1 MKSFLNGLY
10 LPISM
15 LVANKKRSFGLIC
28 GFLLSLIC
36 MISSLFAFFAFDL
49 GITKR
54 MSSEK
59 VYSTFG
65 ISYEKDKHS
74 QEVLAA
80 IEDCQPTDYVNTSI
94 IYLNYYM
101 KGNGMIHHNNIVYPT
116 LTIDGKDYLHD
127 YDYVKYTNP
136 DIVNISPKT
145 SEQIIVYDTELS
157 TAIITKEEAAYCRKR
172 GESALVAGRQ
182 SLERGE
188 VMVAADLLDYYGINY
203 EDAVGKKI
211 SFSQAVESFEDFT
224 ISGVYSKLL
233 KDSPFRNDGANE
245 RYADFWISEKS
256 FDHLGWTTDGSYTNQ
271 YDIYIQLPSFSKAF
285 DTYKAL
291 EERFSGTYGIDT
303 RANYALDSYVD
314 FYPYYETAAYVLI
327 IFTVLL
333 VFVTILNVFVLMGY
347 SVKKNRGFNTMLKAV
362 GMTDGGVI
370 KVYLAQILILFFI
383 ALLIATLLTSIAAVV
398 VIYEV
403 NISII
408 NVYGSGFGFDFLF
421 YLPAWALSV
430 IAVLALLIVASLLG
444 ITKNNKTNIVR
455 VSQEQ

>member
-10 LPISM
+10 LPVRM

-80 IEDCQPTDYVNTSI
+80 IEDCQPTDYVNTCRIYIHYQGSGWLHDPNYI
-94 IYLNYYM
+94 I
-101 KGNGMIHHNNIVYPT
+101 YPT

-127 YDYVKYTNP
+127 YDFVKLNNPESSHKRSEYV
-136 DIVNISPKT
+136 
-145 SEQIIVYDTELS
+145 IVYDTELS

-172 GESALVAGRQ
+172 GENALVAGKQ

-188 VMVAADLLDYYGINY
+188 IMVAADLLDYYGIKY
-203 EDAVGKKI
+203 EDAVGKKL
-211 SFSQAVESFEDFT
+211 SFSQTVESFEDFT

-233 KDSPFRNDGANE
+233 KHSPFRNDGVDE

-256 FDHLGWTTDGSYTNQ
+256 FDNLDWVSDKSSTNQ
-271 YDIYIQLPSFSKAF
+271 YDIYMQMPSFSKAF
-285 DTYKAL
+285 DMFKAL
-291 EERFSGTYGIDT
+291 KERFSYTYTISAW
-303 RANYALDSYVD
+303 ANDALDSYVS

-333 VFVTILNVFVLMGY
+333 VFVTILNVFVLIGY
-347 SVKKNRGFNTMLKAV
+347 GVKKNRGFNTMLKAV
-362 GMTDGGVI
+362 GMTDVGVI
-370 KVYLAQILILFFI
+370 KVYLAQILILFII

-398 VIYEV
+398 AIYEV
-403 NISII
+403 NISIA

-421 YLPAWALSV
+421 YLPAWAISV
-430 IAVLALLIVASLLG
+430 IAVLTLLVVASLLG
-444 ITKNNKTNIVR
+444 IIKNNKSNIVR

>member
-10 LPISM
+10 LPVRM

-54 MSSEK
+54 MTSEN

-80 IEDCQPTDYVNTSI
+80 IEDCQPTDYVNTCR
-94 IYLNYYM
+94 IYLHYQGSGWLHDPNY
-101 KGNGMIHHNNIVYPT
+101 IIYPT

-127 YDYVKYTNP
+127 YDFVKLNNPESSHKRSEYV
-136 DIVNISPKT
+136 
-145 SEQIIVYDTELS
+145 IVYDTELS
-157 TAIITKEEAAYCRKR
+157 TAIITKDEAAYCRKR
-172 GESALVAGRQ
+172 GENALVAGRQ

-188 VMVAADLLDYYGINY
+188 VMVAADLLDYYGIKY

-211 SFSQAVESFEDFT
+211 SFSQTVESFEDFT

-233 KDSPFRNDGANE
+233 KHSPFRNDGVYE
-245 RYADFWISEKS
+245 RYADLWISEKS
-256 FDHLGWTTDGSYTNQ
+256 FDNLDWVSDKSSPNQ
-271 YDIYIQLPSFSKAF
+271 YDIYMQMPSFSKAF
-285 DTYKAL
+285 DTFKAL
-291 EERFSGTYGIDT
+291 EERFSYTYTIST
-303 RANYALDSYVD
+303 MANYALDSYVS
-314 FYPYYETAAYVLI
+314 FYPYYETAAYILI

-333 VFVTILNVFVLMGY
+333 VFVTILNVFVLIGY
-347 SVKKNRGFNTMLKAV
+347 GVKKNRGFNTMLKAV

-370 KVYLAQILILFFI
+370 KVYLAQILILFII

-398 VIYEV
+398 AIYEV
-403 NISII
+403 NISIA

-421 YLPAWALSV
+421 YLPAWAISV
-430 IAVLALLIVASLLG
+430 IAVLTLLVVASLLG
-444 ITKNNKTNIVR
+444 IIKNNKTNIVR

>member
-10 LPISM
+10 LPVRM
-15 LVANKKRSFGLIC
+15 LVANTKRSLGLIC
-28 GFLLSLIC
+28 GFMLSLIC
-36 MISSLFAFFAFDL
+36 MISSLFAYFAFDL

-54 MSSEK
+54 MTSEN

-65 ISYEKDKHS
+65 IRYEKEKHS
-74 QEVLAA
+74 QEILAA
-80 IEDCQPTDYVNTSI
+80 IEDCQPTDYVNTSR
-94 IYLNYYM
+94 IYLNY
-101 KGNGMIHHNNIVYPT
+101 KGSGWLHDPNYIIYPT

-127 YDYVKYTNP
+127 YDFVKLNHPESSYKRSEYV
-136 DIVNISPKT
+136 
-145 SEQIIVYDTELS
+145 IVYETELS

-172 GESALVAGRQ
+172 GENALVAGRQ

-188 VMVAADLLDYYGINY
+188 VMVAADLLEYYGINY
-203 EDAVGKKI
+203 EDAIGKII
-211 SFSQAVESFEDFT
+211 SFSQTDEAFYGFT

-233 KDSPFRNDGANE
+233 KDSPFRNDGE
-245 RYADFWISEKS
+245 YEKYADLWISDKS
-256 FDHLGWTTDGSYTNQ
+256 FGYGGLNSDISYSDQ
-271 YDIYIQLPSFSKAF
+271 YDIYMQLPSFSKAF
-285 DTYKAL
+285 NTYSAL
-291 EERFSGTYGIDT
+291 KERFSYTYSISAET
-303 RANYALDSYVD
+303 NTALGSYVS
-314 FYPYYETAAYVLI
+314 FYPFYETAAYVLI

-370 KVYLAQILILFFI
+370 KVYLAQILILFII

-398 VIYEV
+398 AIHEV
-403 NISII
+403 NISIAG
-408 NVYGSGFGFDFLF
+408 VYGSGFGFDFLF
-421 YLPAWALSV
+421 YLPAWAIGV
-430 IAVLALLIVASLLG
+430 IAVLALLVVASLLG

>member
-10 LPISM
+10 LPIRM
-15 LVANKKRSFGLIC
+15 LAANKKRSLGLIC

-36 MISSLFAFFAFDL
+36 MISVLFAFFAFDL

-54 MSSEK
+54 MSSEN

-74 QEVLAA
+74 AEVLAA
-80 IEDCQPTDYVNTSI
+80 IKDCQPTDYVNTCS
-94 IYLNYYM
+94 IYLNYYR
-101 KGNGMIHHNNIVYPT
+101 KGNGFIHVNNIIYPT

-127 YDYVKYTNP
+127 YDYVRSTYHHG
-136 DIVNISPKT
+136 SPKT

-172 GESALVAGRQ
+172 GENALVAGKQ

-203 EDAVGKKI
+203 EDAVGKNL
-211 SFSQAVESFEDFT
+211 SFSQAVESFGDFT

-233 KDSPFRNDGANE
+233 KDSPFRNDGENE

-256 FDHLGWTTDGSYTNQ
+256 FDHLGWASDKSSTNQ
-271 YDIYIQLPSFSKAF
+271 YDIYMQLPSFSKAF
-285 DTYKAL
+285 DTYKAI

-403 NISII
+403 NISIV
-408 NVYGSGFGFDFLF
+408 NVYGSGFGFDFIF
-421 YLPAWALSV
+421 YLPAWALSIMV
-430 IAVLALLIVASLLG
+430 VLALLVVASLLG
-444 ITKNNKTNIVR
+444 IIKNNKTNIVR